1 MFVNYREILEKL
13 RGVNLVLY
21 TELTPRS
28 FLNISRSFTNIQFVS
43 LHKLKLWWKSHLFCN
58 RHFLI
63 RSIAWPLFWYEL
75 SPENYI
81 FSILVITIKLSTW
94 SKKILHKKDVSF
106 IVVSIHVKKLNLWTT
121 EIYPFT
127 EFYQIQ
133 PTNIFSNISRIF
145 TNIQL
150 LLYIN
155 RNYDEK
161 RIYFV
166 KDIFDQ
172 ISSLVVIL
180 I

>member
-28 FLNISRSFTNIQFVS
+28 FLNISRLFTNIQFVS

-94 SKKILHKKDVSF
+94 STQKRCVFYRSFDLFQTSKLIISYILGEHTDVASKKKSLGDIHGEKFSTFLLIQKGKPYLSF
-106 IVVSIHVKKLNLWTT
+106 RVALT
-121 EIYPFT
+121 Y
-127 EFYQIQ
+127 
-133 PTNIFSNISRIF
+133 
-145 TNIQL
+145 
-150 LLYIN
+150 
-155 RNYDEK
+155 
-161 RIYFV
+161 
-166 KDIFDQ
+166 
-172 ISSLVVIL
+172 
-180 I
+180 